1 MALALREINQIL
13 AHHPFPLTTAMS
25 FTIPDLR
32 FEQSFMRQL
41 NTYAGNKDLD
51 GKHSAFN
58 KKNYNPLPQLTD
70 GELELL
76 NENLDKEEEEY
87 LEEPKPLKPITPR
100 IVIFAIIKDQ
110 IVLPL
115 LQGFFLTG
123 FLMSLRPLLGLLVKN
138 GQHAG
143 TWVANLLGLNRLTPT
158 TRRYPRGF

>member
-1 MALALREINQIL
+1 
-13 AHHPFPLTTAMS
+13 
-25 FTIPDLR
+25 
-32 FEQSFMRQL
+32 MRQL
-41 NTYAGNKDLD
+41 NTYAGNKNLE

-58 KKNYNPLPQLTD
+58 KENYNPLPKLTD

-76 NENLDKEEEEY
+76 NENIDKEEQEY
-87 LEEPKPLKPITPR
+87 LEDPEPLKPITPR

-123 FLMSLRPLLGLLVKN
+123 FLMSVRPFLSLLVKN

-143 TWVANLLGLNRLTPT
+143 TWVSNLLGLNKLTPT
-158 TRRYPRGF
+158 SRRYVRNI